1 MTSLWAFSVLVKAFF
16 LISSPGTKNSVLSQ
30 SKTKNWIPRS
40 DVENKSVSPDVR
52 DSERK
57 ENIKNK
63 IQFKEQLN
71 SDISDN
77 SNEHNYQLN

>member
-1 MTSLWAFSVLVKAFF
+1 
-16 LISSPGTKNSVLSQ
+16 
-30 SKTKNWIPRS
+30 
-40 DVENKSVSPDVR
+40 VENKSVSPDVR

-77 SNEHNYQLN
+77 SNEHNYQSN